1 MGNIA
6 SPQRHETAHSWPSL
20 APRGGMMV
28 VMLLLLTALFLL
40 DIALGSV
47 HIPLGSVV
55 EILLGN
61 GSDSVA
67 WEKIVTTIRLPKAAT
82 AVIAGA
88 ALSVSGLQM
97 QTLFRNPL
105 AGPSVL
111 GISAGASLGV
121 AVVMLASG
129 GAANTFA
136 IRQLG
141 LGGSWLIVLAATA
154 GAMAVLLVVLAVAV
168 RIKDNVVLLIV
179 GIMVGNITVSV
190 ISIWQYF
197 SAPEDIQDY
206 LIWTFGSLGGVFGS
220 QLVVLSVVVAV
231 GLLISFAS
239 SKPLNVMLLGE
250 SYARSLGMGA
260 FSIRIFVI
268 LATSLLAGS
277 VTGFCGPIGFIG
289 IAVPHLARAIL
300 NTSDHRFLM
309 PSSCLMGAILMLVCD
324 IIAQMPGT
332 QSTLPINAVTALIG
346 SPVVIWV
353 IVRQKNLKSSFA

>member
-1 MGNIA
+1 MQSSLSQSDPKVHA
-6 SPQRHETAHSWPSL
+6 WPSL
-20 APRGGMMV
+20 VPRSGMIV
-28 VMLLLLTALFLL
+28 AMLIVLLSLFML

-47 HIPLGSVV
+47 QIPVRSVV
-55 EILLGN
+55 AILF
-61 GSDSVA
+61 GSETEGVA
-67 WEKIVTTIRLPKAAT
+67 WEKIVMTIRLPKAIT
-82 AVIAGA
+82 AVVAGA

-129 GAANTFA
+129 GAANAFA

-154 GAMAVLLVVLAVAV
+154 GAMAVLLVVLGVAV
-168 RIKDNVVLLIV
+168 RIRDNVVLLIV
-179 GIMVGNITVSV
+179 GIMVGNITVSF

-197 SAPEDIQDY
+197 SAPEEIQDY
-206 LIWTFGSLGGVFGS
+206 LIWTFGSLGGVFGT
-220 QLVVLSVVVAV
+220 QLAVLCIVVTA
-231 GLLISFAS
+231 GLLISFAT
-239 SKPLNVMLLGE
+239 SKPLNVLLLGE
-250 SYARSLGMGA
+250 NYARSLGMGT
-260 FSIRIFVI
+260 FSTRLFVI

-289 IAVPHLARAIL
+289 IAVPHLARSIL

-309 PSSCLMGAILMLVCD
+309 PSSCLMGAILMLACD

-332 QSTLPINAVTALIG
+332 QTTLPINAVTALIG

-353 IVRQKNLKSSFA
+353 IVRQKNLRASFS

>member
-1 MGNIA
+1 MSNTVSELRA
-6 SPQRHETAHSWPSL
+6 LAHPWPSL
-20 APRGGMMV
+20 VPKSGMIVFM
-28 VMLLLLTALFLL
+28 LFLLVLLFML

-47 HIPLGSVV
+47 SIPLKSVV
-55 EILLGN
+55 SILF
-61 GSDSVA
+61 GSDQEPVA
-67 WEKIVTTIRLPKAAT
+67 WEKIVTTIRLPKAIT

-129 GAANTFA
+129 GAANAFA

-141 LGGSWLIVLAATA
+141 LGGSWLVVLAASV

-168 RIKDNVVLLIV
+168 RIKDNVVLLVV
-179 GIMVGNITVSV
+179 GIMVGNITISV
-190 ISIWQYF
+190 ISVWQYF
-197 SAPEDIQDY
+197 SAPEQIQDY

-220 QLVVLSVVVAV
+220 QLVVLSVVVGV
-231 GLLISFAS
+231 GLLISFAA

-250 SYARSLGMGA
+250 SYARSLGMGT
-260 FSIRIFVI
+260 FSIRLFVI

-289 IAVPHLARAIL
+289 IAVPHMARSIL

-309 PSSCLMGAILMLVCD
+309 PSTTLMGAILMLVCD
-324 IIAQMPGT
+324 VIAQMPGAQT
-332 QSTLPINAVTALIG
+332 TLPINAVTALVG

-353 IVRQKNLKSSFA
+353 IVRQRNLKSSFA